1 MEGFLLLGIA
11 IFLIYFFVKSG
22 DEVSD
27 KREAEKR
34 SKDRNIICPHC
45 QTKGSVTT
53 RSVKKKAGISGGK
66 ATAAL
71 LTAGISLLGT
81 GLSRKDKVTEAHCSN
96 CGATW
101 YF

>member
-1 MEGFLLLGIA
+1 MEGAVILALIIIA
-11 IFLIYFFVKSG
+11 IYYLCKQKDNDPQSLAVKQNM
-22 DEVSD
+22 E
-27 KREAEKR
+27 
-34 SKDRNIICPHC
+34 RNMICPHC
-45 QTKGSVTT
+45 QIKGSVKT
-53 RSVKKKAGISGGK
+53 RRVKRKSGIHGGK

-81 GLSRKDKVTEAHCSN
+81 GLSRKENVTEAHCSN

>member
-1 MEGFLLLGIA
+1 MEGFILVGIVVFCFYLLIKHD
-11 IFLIYFFVKSG
+11 FG
-22 DEVSD
+22 DD
-27 KREAEKR
+27 EADIMKLN
-34 SKDRNIICPHC
+34 KDRNIICPHC
-45 QTKGSVTT
+45 QAKGSVTT
-53 RSVKKKAGISGGK
+53 RMVKKKVGIHGGK

-96 CGATW
+96 CDATW